1 MSNDVD
7 AATLKKVELFD
18 GLTSQWLELL
28 AEISEEM
35 EAVPATVLFEEG
47 DVGDELYIILK
58 GKVRISKF
66 VAGVGE
72 EALAILEPGAY
83 FGEMALINDHPRS
96 AHAIC
101 NTTVRL
107 GVIRREAFEQVL
119 FLHKD
124 LAYELLWRFVRTLS
138 DRLAGTNDK
147 IKAFFAMSGR
157 F

>member
-1 MSNDVD
+1 MSKEVD
-7 AATLKKVELFD
+7 AATLKKVDLFN
-18 GLTSQWLELL
+18 GLNSQWLESL
-28 AEISEEM
+28 AEISEER
-35 EAVPATVLFEEG
+35 EVVPGTVLFEEG

-66 VAGVGE
+66 VSGVGE

-83 FGEMALINDHPRS
+83 FGEMALINDHPRT

-101 NTTVRL
+101 NTTVKL
-107 GVIRREAFEQVL
+107 GVIRREAFEQLL
-119 FLHKD
+119 FLQKD

-138 DRLAGTNDK
+138 DRLSETNDK

>member
-1 MSNDVD
+1 MRHAVD
-7 AATLKKVELFD
+7 AETLRGISLFE
-18 GLTSQWLELL
+18 GLTPLQLGLL
-28 AEISEEM
+28 AEISEERT
-35 EAVPATVLFEEG
+35 APAGTVLFEEG
-47 DVGDELYIILK
+47 DPGDELFILLE
-58 GKVRISKF
+58 GKVRISKL
-66 VAGVGE
+66 VEGVGE

-101 NTTVRL
+101 NTSVRL
-107 GVIRREAFEQVL
+107 GVIRREPFEQLL

-138 DRLAGTNDK
+138 DRLAETSDK
-147 IKAFFAMSGR
+147 IRAFFAMSGG

>member
-1 MSNDVD
+1 MD
-7 AATLKKVELFD
+7 AEILKKVELFE
-18 GLTSQWLELL
+18 GLTSQQIEQL
-28 AEISEEM
+28 AAISEDREV
-35 EAVPATVLFEEG
+35 EPGTVLFEEG
-47 DVGDELYIILK
+47 DVGDELYVILK

-83 FGEMALINDHPRS
+83 FGEMALINDHPRT

-101 NTTVRL
+101 NTSVKL

-119 FLHKD
+119 FLNKD

-138 DRLAGTNDK
+138 DRLGETNDK

>member
-1 MSNDVD
+1 VNID
-7 AATLKKVELFD
+7 TLKTLSLFE
-18 GLTSQWLELL
+18 GLTSDQLGLL
-28 AEISEEM
+28 AEISVDR
-35 EAVPATVLFEEG
+35 EAEAGAVLFEEG
-47 DVGDELYIILK
+47 DAGDEFFVLLQ

-66 VAGVGE
+66 VPGIGE
-72 EALAILEPGAY
+72 EALAILEPGSY

-101 NTTVRL
+101 NSSVKL
-107 GVIRREAFEQVL
+107 GVIRREPFEQLL